1 MDTHLIN
8 TLMDYDLDCEA
19 CDKPI
24 LPITVAQ
31 TGKLCATC
39 RDKNA
44 IKERS
49 SWCVAPLHKGPY
61 MLITDPALLVGL
73 NNKGGLV
80 K

>member
-1 MDTHLIN
+1 MEL
-8 TLMDYDLDCEA
+8 LDYDLDCEA

-24 LPITVAQ
+24 LPISLAQ

-39 RDKNA
+39 RDTAAKRA
-44 IKERS
+44 RQ

-61 MLITDPALLVGL
+61 MLITDASLLVGL
-73 NNKGGLV
+73 GNKGGLV